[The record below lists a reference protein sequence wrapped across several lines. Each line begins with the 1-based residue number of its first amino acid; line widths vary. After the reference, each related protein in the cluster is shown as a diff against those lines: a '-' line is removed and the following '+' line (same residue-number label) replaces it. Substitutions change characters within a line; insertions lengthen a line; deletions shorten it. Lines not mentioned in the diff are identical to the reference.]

1 MEIFL
6 AILISFL
13 SYLATIGIALKGA
26 LDLILIF
33 PKKGYLFN
41 PDKLEEHKNQVH
53 NISLPAKS
61 VSLLLVPVVN
71 MIYCSYLMHKVDNI
85 VFEEF
90 KNNCPNFLIP
100 MTDEERKE
108 YKKRIGSFQ
117 KLDYFMKLC
126 AELKKDDVID
136 ADSFEIIPED
146 SESKEI
152 VYENP
157 VLDKYRQL
165 RNEVNS
171 MNSMNEDL
179 ENTQG
184 QSLSRK
190 F

>member
-13 SYLATIGIALKGA
+13 SYIATIGIALKGA

-53 NISLPAKS
+53 NVSLPAKS
-61 VSLLLVPVVN
+61 AILLLVPVVN
-71 MIYCSYLMHKVDNI
+71 MFYCSYLMHKIDNI
-85 VFEEF
+85 VFNEF

-108 YKKRIGSFQ
+108 YKKRKGSFQ
-117 KLDYFMKLC
+117 KLDYFMKLS
-126 AELKKDDVID
+126 AELKKDDVIEAESFEVI
-136 ADSFEIIPED
+136 ADSEEVR
-146 SESKEI
+146 ENT
-152 VYENP
+152 YNNP

-165 RNEVNS
+165 RNEVNDV
-171 MNSMNEDL
+171 NSINDELND
-179 ENTQG
+179 TQN
-184 QSLSRK
+184 QTLSRK